1 MVLLGAPWVLLRAS
15 ESLQGSISA
24 SKVRFEPPV
33 STPRL
38 LLGTL
43 RVLLDAPWV
52 LMGASE
58 RLQGSMRDGP
68 TKATPLA
75 NTYLLHM
82 QAY

>member
-1 MVLLGAPWVLLRAS
+1 MVLLGAPWVLLGVS

-24 SKVRFEPPV
+24 SRARFEPGD
-33 STPRL
+33 PRL
-38 LLGTL
+38 LLGIP

-58 RLQGSMRDGP
+58 RLQGLMRYGP
-68 TKATPLA
+68 TKATPVA
-75 NTYLLHM
+75 NTSLLHV